1 MKKSKYRE
9 DLELQLGEQLNYLIS
24 SSHALNVRAAE
35 CFDSSLQPAAFIIV
49 RWLFSYGAAN
59 ATILADATAMD
70 KSSIS
75 RLINQLKKFNYVKSE
90 ADPNDKRGVII
101 SLTELGKTKTIEA
114 LKQKETA
121 FYERILNWDDTKL
134 ENFVA
139 LFREFNLITGLE

>member
-1 MKKSKYRE
+1 
-9 DLELQLGEQLNYLIS
+9 
-24 SSHALNVRAAE
+24 
-35 CFDSSLQPAAFIIV
+35 
-49 RWLFSYGAAN
+49 
-59 ATILADATAMD
+59 MD

-139 LFREFNLITGLE
+139 LFREFNLITDLE